1 MEKTYY
7 TVREIADLLNINLDA
22 LNSRIR
28 RLGIKEAVKAGNV
41 RLYTL
46 EILERIREVKRK
58 GWQHKDFVAG
68 VAEPVEKGVE
78 DGT

>member
-46 EILERIREVKRK
+46 EIL
-58 GWQHKDFVAG
+58 
-68 VAEPVEKGVE
+68 
-78 DGT
+78 